1 MSYDIYI
8 RSKYFC
14 SHCGRDS
21 NRESDSYSGD
31 LPEPT
36 YNLTPIFDLALTG
49 EPLPNPEVGEGAVVL
64 FRAQTDRPRGLRVL
78 SGRKVGDSAAMIEAA
93 LKRISDDPSP
103 FQKLEP
109 ENGWGTLKDAVR
121 VFERMLSAARE
132 CNPEAT
138 WDIR

>member
-21 NRESDSYSGD
+21 QRSEDTYSGD
-31 LPEPT
+31 LPDPT

-49 EPLPNPEVGEGAVVL
+49 EPLPNPTVGEAAVVL
-64 FRAQTDRPRGLRVL
+64 LGQKTERPRGLRVL
-78 SGRKVGDSAAMIEAA
+78 SKRKMSETIPMIESA
-93 LKRISDDPSP
+93 LKRIADNPEP
-103 FQKLEP
+103 FRKLEP
-109 ENGWGTLKDAVR
+109 ENGWGTLKDAIWVLTR
-121 VFERMLSAARE
+121 LREAALE

-138 WDIR
+138 WEIR

>member
-8 RSKYFC
+8 RSKHFC
-14 SHCGRDS
+14 LHCGRDS
-21 NRESDSYSGD
+21 QREKDSYQGE

-49 EPLPNPEVGEGAVVL
+49 EPLPSPGVTEVSVVL
-64 FRAQTDRPRGLRVL
+64 FGEKTDRPRGLRLL
-78 SGRKVGDSAAMIEAA
+78 SGRKVGDSVVMLEVA
-93 LKRISDDPSP
+93 LKRIQDGPEP
-103 FQKLEP
+103 FRRLEP
-109 ENGWGTLKDAVR
+109 ENGWGTLKDAIYVLT
-121 VFERMLSAARE
+121 RMRDAANK

>member
-21 NRESDSYSGD
+21 SRSEDSYSGS

-49 EPLPNPEVGEGAVVL
+49 EDLPNPEVGEAAVVL
-64 FRAQTDRPRGLRVL
+64 FREKTDRPRGLRIL
-78 SGRKVGDSAAMIEAA
+78 SGRTLRDSIPMIEAA
-93 LKRISDDPSP
+93 LKRIRANQEP
-103 FQKLEP
+103 FLKLEP
-109 ENGWGTLKDAVR
+109 ENKWGTLKDAIW
-121 VFERMLSAARE
+121 VFDRMLEAARQ
-132 CNPEAT
+132 CNPEAM
-138 WDIR
+138 WEIR